1 MYRKEANMK
10 ETGSADGA
18 AGLDR
23 RAILRSVAA
32 AGASGLIAAAQ
43 EPVRGPA
50 AKAGIA
56 VQHTGATAAPVTA
69 SYSKG
74 TVETTSGK
82 VRGYTSRG
90 VLVFRGIPY
99 GAPTGGA
106 NRFMPPQK
114 PKPWAGVRSCLTYG
128 PACPS
133 GINISENG
141 DNSTRGDEDNFLLYR
156 TGGWQRGEDCLR
168 LNVWTPSPASSSR
181 KRAVMVWMHGGGYSG
196 GSGNDLLS
204 YDGENLARRHDV
216 VVVTHNHRLNV
227 FGFLNLA
234 ELGGERYVSSG
245 NVGMLDNV
253 AVLQWVRDN
262 IASFGGDPERVLI
275 YGQSGGG
282 GKVSTLMVMPAA
294 AGLFHRV
301 AVQSGS
307 TLKSGASENST
318 ALAAAVLAELN
329 LAKSEVEK
337 LHTIPAS
344 ALVTAQAAALRRVAG
359 PGPFGA
365 PGRGWSPVMDGK
377 TIPAHPFDPAAPAI
391 SAKIPMLIGTCLNEM
406 VNGVDNPELDR
417 FTEDEL
423 NKRVTQRYSAKA
435 GEIIAAYHREYPK
448 ESAFGIWAA
457 ISAAGMRR
465 NAVTQAERKASQGGA
480 PVYQYLYAWRTPVL
494 DGRPGTFHS
503 SEIAFVFDN
512 ADLCPRYSGGGP
524 EALALS
530 HKIGEA
536 WASFARDGNP
546 GHSGLA
552 EWPAYTAE
560 KRSTMI
566 FDSRCSIR
574 NDPEGDGLRLIGQ
587 A

>member
-1 MYRKEANMK
+1 MK
-10 ETGSADGA
+10 EIHQTKNRP
-18 AGLDR
+18 GLNR
-23 RAILRSVAA
+23 RTLIRSIAV
-32 AGASGLIAAAQ
+32 AGASDLIANTQEKTVPRAA
-43 EPVRGPA
+43 
-50 AKAGIA
+50 
-56 VQHTGATAAPVTA
+56 ATSAPVAA

-74 TVETTSGK
+74 IVETTLGK

-106 NRFMPPQK
+106 NRFMPPEK

-141 DNSTRGDEDNFLLYR
+141 DNSARGDEDNFLLYR

-168 LNVWTPSPASSSR
+168 LNVWTPPMTGSSR
-181 KRAVMVWMHGGGYSG
+181 KRAVMVYMHGGGYSG

-204 YDGENLARRHDV
+204 YDGESLARNHDV

-234 ELGGERYVSSG
+234 EFGGEQYRSSG
-245 NVGMLDNV
+245 NAGMLDNV
-253 AVLQWVRDN
+253 AVLEWVRDN
-262 IASFGGDPERVLI
+262 IANFGGDPGKVLI

-307 TLKSGASENST
+307 TLRSGSQENSV
-318 ALAAAVLAELN
+318 ALAAAVLDELGVS
-329 LAKSEVEK
+329 KSQLEK
-337 LHTIPAS
+337 LHTVRAS
-344 ALVTAQAAALRRVAG
+344 ALVTAQAAALRRVVG

-365 PGRGWSPVMDGK
+365 PGRGWGPVMDGNI
-377 TIPAHPFDPAAPAI
+377 IPAHPFEPAAPGI
-391 SAKIPMLIGTCLNEM
+391 SAKVPMLIGTCLNEM
-406 VNGVDNPELDR
+406 VNGVDNPELDT
-417 FTEDEL
+417 FSEADL
-423 NKRVTQRYSAKA
+423 KKRVTERHGAKA
-435 GEIIAAYHREYPK
+435 EDIIAAYRREYPK
-448 ESAFGIWAA
+448 KSAFGIWAA
-457 ISAAGMRR
+457 IAAAGMRQ
-465 NAVTQAERKASQGGA
+465 NAVTQAERKAAQGGA
-480 PVYQYLYAWRTPVL
+480 PAYQYIYAWRTPML
-494 DGRPGTFHS
+494 DGRPATFHS

-512 ADLCPRYSGGGP
+512 AELCLRYSGGGP

-530 HKIGEA
+530 RKMAEA

-546 GHSGLA
+546 GHRGVP

-560 KRSTMI
+560 RRATMI
-566 FDSRCSIR
+566 LDNQCAIR
-574 NDPEGDGLRLIGQ
+574 YDPEGEGLRLIRQ